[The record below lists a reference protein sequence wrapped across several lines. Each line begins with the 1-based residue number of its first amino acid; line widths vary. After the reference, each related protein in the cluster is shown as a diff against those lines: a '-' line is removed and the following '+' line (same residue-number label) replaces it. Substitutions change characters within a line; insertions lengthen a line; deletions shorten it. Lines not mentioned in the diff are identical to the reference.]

1 MTAVQLRKVIER
13 LLRKAPI
20 RLRQNAKEWF
30 ALGQKLA
37 DSLSNHRNRRQ
48 VLHRLSRRYTFLL
61 SAVVGILAGTL
72 AVLYKTCVNTL
83 TLAEIYTSTRVP
95 RDWWWL
101 PLLLAPLGGLLGWL
115 ACRLTSRFCPEA
127 GGSGIPH
134 VKSVLLGLRRIRPLP
149 LLGTKLTGG
158 LLALGAGLSLGRE
171 GPTVHMGAACADW
184 LGERLDVPHRT
195 RKSLVAAGAGAG
207 LAAAFNAP
215 LAGFLF
221 IMEELRREMSRVTY
235 GSALVSTVM
244 AVAVARLLQGQANS
258 FGLVE
263 VAPIPLVQLPVV
275 IGVAAVAGLLGL
287 LFNRSLLLLLELRD
301 RKRWRPETLGVVVG
315 VVGMLLLCWCTPLT
329 GGGHL
334 LTHSALSGELHYSL
348 LALAALF
355 VAKLLFT
362 VASYATGVPGGLFA
376 PVLTLGALVGS
387 LAGQLLAIGLPTYS
401 PRPEMLATVGMA
413 ALLTS
418 SVRAPLTGVVLIVE
432 MTGQYNLLYA
442 LMLGAWVA
450 YMLAEYIGDEP
461 LYEALLR
468 RDLHHQ
474 RRLWKH
480 EARAVEVLVEPNSEW
495 EHIPLSRFPRHKD
508 LLVALLERDGHM
520 HIPHG
525 TTMVEAGD
533 MLTLLVGPDMPESD
547 LNDYLEM
554 ARDH

>member
-1 MTAVQLRKVIER
+1 M
-13 LLRKAPI
+13 
-20 RLRQNAKEWF
+20 
-30 ALGQKLA
+30 
-37 DSLSNHRNRRQ
+37 SNHRNRRQ

-72 AVLYKTCVNTL
+72 AVLYKTCVNAL
-83 TLAEIYTSTRVP
+83 TQAEVYTSMRVP
-95 RDWWWL
+95 KEWWWL
-101 PLLLAPLGGLLGWL
+101 PLLLTPLGGLLGWL

-134 VKSVLLGLRRIRPLP
+134 VKAVLLGLRRIRPVP
-149 LLGTKLTGG
+149 LLGTKLAGG

-184 LGERLDVPHRT
+184 LGGRLDVPERT

-244 AVAVARLLQGQANS
+244 AVAVARLLQGQDNS
-258 FGLVE
+258 FGLME
-263 VAPIPLVQLPVV
+263 VAPIPLFQLPVV
-275 IGVAAVAGLLGL
+275 VGVAAMAGLLGL
-287 LFNRSLLLLLELRD
+287 LFNRILLSLLELRD
-301 RKRWRPETLGVVVG
+301 RKRWRLENIGMAVG
-315 VVGMLLLCWCTPLT
+315 ALGMLLLCWCTPLT

-355 VAKLLFT
+355 FAKLLFT

-387 LAGQLLAIGLPTYS
+387 FAGQLLAMGLPAYN

-442 LMLGAWVA
+442 LLLAAWVA
-450 YMLAEYIGDEP
+450 YMLAEYRGDEP

-474 RRLWKH
+474 RRLWKQ
-480 EARAVEVLVEPNSEW
+480 EARAVEVLVETNSEW
-495 EHIPLSRFPRHKD
+495 EHMPLSRFPRHKD
-508 LLVALLERDGHM
+508 LLVALLERDGQM

-533 MLTLLVGPDMPESD
+533 MLTLLVGPEMPESD